1 MRYAAQQSPLLRTNA
16 FRSAIWNAFARRTG
30 NKRLGS
36 GLRPALSNGAL
47 EPAQRIEAVQ
57 PAVLLLHVIK
67 CIRKANQ

>member
-1 MRYAAQQSPLLRTNA
+1 MPHSKVPCFGLMHSVQRHGMHLPGEP
-16 FRSAIWNAFARRTG
+16 AIN
-30 NKRLGS
+30 
-36 GLRPALSNGAL
+36 GLKVVRPALSNGAL